1 VGETYKRK
9 VLIVTRLKIV
19 LDLLIVTMGNK
30 EKEESENKNS
40 GFGIEEI
47 VDFVHD
53 IEVLT

>member
-40 GFGIEEI
+40 GFGIEQY
-47 VDFVHD
+47 
-53 IEVLT
+53 